1 MFVPKSRY
9 FGLETYVVL
18 DNRGRQVS
26 VVSVPLPLNQT
37 TLGLHLLKQGERL
50 DHLAQNY
57 LDNPAGYW
65 LICELNEVMLAEAL
79 TEQRT
84 ISIPVRKVR

>member
-1 MFVPKSRY
+1 MFDPKSRY
-9 FGLETYVVL
+9 FGLETYVVR
-18 DNRGRQVS
+18 DNRGRPVK
-26 VVSVPLPLNQT
+26 VVTVPLPPNQET
-37 TLGLHLLKQGERL
+37 FGLHLLKQGERL

-57 LDNPAGYW
+57 LDDPAGYW
-65 LICELNEVMLAEAL
+65 RICELNEVMLAEAL